1 MLTSGSSY
9 LHDIGQNK
17 YFNRVFDCYIR
28 EYQSNLVGRAFIY
41 PPTKLHSIPPT
52 VHYIK

>member
-9 LHDIGQNK
+9 LHDIGQNEC
-17 YFNRVFDCYIR
+17 FNRVFNCYI
-28 EYQSNLVGRAFIY
+28 ESINLILVARAFIY
-41 PPTKLHSIPPT
+41 PPTKLHSMPPT